1 MDWEQIAKQLG
12 SLGENS
18 ESGGTEYAIKA
29 LDIIL
34 GKEFIEHTVNWCIA
48 SKKGSAVAGSV
59 LRHIESNTALNYCY
73 PGFNVK
79 VQHLDGKL
87 PKELVCAHEKRVSAF
102 GSRGT

>member
-1 MDWEQIAKQLG
+1 MIDKNVITASIKKVASSDPSEAKIKKAIFE
-12 SLGENS
+12 SLNS
-18 ESGGTEYAIKA
+18 IPTESLKDYYRELREG
-29 LDIIL
+29 II
-34 GKEFIEHTVNWCIA
+34 V
-48 SKKGSAVAGSV
+48 
-59 LRHIESNTALNYCY
+59 ESQTHNST